1 MWTNKLKT
9 MKALSVTFWIV
20 YLLVAVFLQ
29 FIVGN
34 FPFSFFSFPLNQ
46 TLEEA
51 VRSMAKYEVGIE
63 LNDAETAR
71 LVAFL
76 KTLTGEYK
84 GKLLTNDNMK

>member
-1 MWTNKLKT
+1 
-9 MKALSVTFWIV
+9 
-20 YLLVAVFLQ
+20 
-29 FIVGN
+29 
-34 FPFSFFSFPLNQ
+34 
-46 TLEEA
+46 
-51 VRSMAKYEVGIE
+51 MAKYEVGVE